1 MSKNGYN
8 SSTSRSQ
15 FQKTKNTSNIQFSRQ
30 ETEYRDFDIDSDFFE
45 DLNPSKLNNIILNS
59 TEPIYD
65 IKSNRKI
72 QTRTSY
78 KKNEHTPERKIN
90 QTTKDKNRNK
100 RISKN
105 SNFKNEVEKQ
115 KALYLSPDFQSSSPH
130 KSSLFFDSRKDSNDI
145 QEIGFKTNYVFESR
159 KINGRNV
166 GTYSTNERYEYINR
180 NGKKEFKYEKS
191 NEGSPGNTEII
202 SPVGY
207 LENTSGSENEENQMR
222 SFDNYQYSIRT
233 DNTNRNRYH
242 RNKNVKKEKDKLNYE
257 LEDPEGFDYL
267 KKNQRKVSNDEVK
280 NTSRYINRSQFRNK
294 INESYKS
301 DQKDFQSPDRNI
313 TETKKFRK
321 TNMGMIDS
329 KGPSNDD
336 RKITKSM
343 TREIVTTTKTAYK
356 NGKQYINKKYNS
368 KYSED
373 KNERI
378 NAAKIIQ
385 AWWRKNY
392 KREDVYD
399 INVKNAAVKLQSF
412 MRGFLVRKK
421 VLRYITLAIYYQSF
435 CDKLQDV
442 LCNNVKNKIFKL
454 FKEKFLYMQK
464 TIKTK
469 KMQKIS
475 REIVNKRKQKLNS
488 IFQKRKK
495 KIILRILKKWKDNAC
510 KIKLKSKNKENIKNI
525 KAKTIVKDNY
535 NNNYRTQNIQIKSSY
550 NYKVQNINTKDD
562 SNYRSKNMYIK
573 ETKVKTEK
581 KPVQQNTSYRKYDN
595 KTYNITQRTTTNK
608 KKEIIQS
615 PLSPRKTTTQLYH
628 KIKSS
633 PYVYSTDNKLKK
645 SYSPDTYSRKNNY
658 ENRYY
663 YENNLNKSFDT
674 AYYKKHFE
682 KIKYTTVDDRSN
694 HKTFNRVEVSKE
706 KKRTKSPQFGT
717 LRNKDKKQLTKTI
730 INKNIVTKSTD
741 KKMNIINASTDI
753 NKRNSKKIIKTS
765 IQKIPK
771 VQTINRNLNRT
782 TQKTEVIS
790 SQKIEKKTYITD
802 EYKYKPHKYSKINN
816 IIDNQISVSILRFKG
831 EGVGEEKL
839 TKTVIVQQPQKIK
852 IKEKVIIQKE
862 MERETAEE
870 GNNFQIF
877 DMEISKIVS
886 LFIKASNILGKKK
899 VDEIQELEVVKK
911 REREKNKEIDK
922 YKKYIE
928 MQKLKNLYDAL
939 RHAIRIV
946 EGFKKRILYKKFNQ
960 YRNNCFN
967 NNKSFI
973 LEIEPMDE
981 FEIKKILKEKKDSS
995 VQIKTS
1001 PKNKT
1006 ITSFKLL
1013 KVSEIPKISYL
1024 FKKKEKP
1031 QKITSS
1037 KLNIISKVKKKNQGQ
1052 QSDSWNKEITNI
1064 KIDNINLLYSKTK
1077 TRENGSHY
1085 PKANNVIGQTRE
1097 LEILRNKPK
1106 MVDDE
1111 VQHEYEDNEIE
1122 AESLEILRVKPAYK
1136 DSTSQ
1141 YESYKPKIIKEK
1153 NLTIIKSRKP
1163 PKKIETKDSGCNAIV
1178 NTVEEGI
1185 SAIEKVVQKPKN
1197 IEVKIRTVKR
1207 SLTKIPIPLLKKLW
1221 LRKAFRTFRDNC
1233 NRPPFHLILERELL
1247 RMAFLRWRFVRGYGP
1262 DRYGNAYD
1270 RDGNLL
1276 YRTRGKVADSQI
1288 QNEQIV
1294 EQDDQGT
1301 QYTPIQNIISTLKNI
1316 EFGPSYKRSEKKKT
1330 KDVSVGNNIE
1340 MEEAIEAMDSFN
1352 IKQKKKKVVPNK
1364 ITNYNFGILI
1374 KRKKYKNQETQM
1386 PRVKNIID
1394 KLGNWKITNEEYI
1407 LNKKNSSR
1415 LKELLIQIIYKKI
1428 ISDKLDLSDA
1438 LRKWLKQ
1445 TLILNHIEEN
1455 ELENQRR
1462 RQTKIKKSDRFSL
1475 IEKITKEESS
1485 TQVVLPKNKVESNIN
1500 LNLIKKIKKK
1510 NAEINVNLPSQFDL
1524 DKIEPQKENKF
1535 LVKSSKKPLVLKA
1548 LKENDMNIY
1557 SQDYIFKEEVKR
1569 GIHHPMT
1576 KEAKSRVTEILLK
1589 FFNSRGDPISLLRKY
1604 FTIWYR
1610 KVQYLTLINNARI
1623 ISEFCKRNL
1632 NRTLNY
1638 KKWKRLCERLL
1649 LKERLNL
1656 VKSSKAITNHI
1667 NKIFDLIRLT
1677 RVNTVFSKKRYIHF
1691 MIIAWLAYTRN
1702 IKQKRTHVKSL
1713 YENMISTYM
1722 NLADD
1727 VFGNNQKQNPSVQ
1740 DALFEAVD
1748 SNKFQTKD
1756 MEDVPLAQ
1764 EYYEKKKDITKITKT
1779 INYFGNYKKNKDDAN
1794 DNDNYNDGIN
1804 NKEYIIYKSI
1814 VSSHPISTSINSR
1827 TNKNEE
1833 TNSYKIEKSRE
1844 IREKSIEVKD
1854 EDRLH
1859 SRGRGRAYRTEYEK
1873 NIINKY
1879 NKNNLFND
1887 SKKYEKSE
1895 DEKEDKEENN
1905 NLTQNKYREKRKVNI
1920 KYYNNFDENKSDEDE
1935 GEGNIKRTN
1944 YYERR
1949 RRYFRKKTDE

>member
-45 DLNPSKLNNIILNS
+45 DLNPSKLNNIIHNS

-336 RKITKSM
+336 RKVTKSM
-343 TREIVTTTKTAYK
+343 TREIVTTKKTTYK
-356 NGKQYINKKYNS
+356 NEKQYINKKYNS

-475 REIVNKRKQKLNS
+475 REIVNKRKQKLNC

-495 KIILRILKKWKDNAC
+495 KIILRILKKWKDNAY

-550 NYKVQNINTKDD
+550 NYKVQNVNTKDD

-581 KPVQQNTSYRKYDN
+581 KPVQQNISYRKYDN

-615 PLSPRKTTTQLYH
+615 SLSPRKTTTQLYH

-674 AYYKKHFE
+674 AYYKKDFE

-790 SQKIEKKTYITD
+790 SQKIEKK
-802 EYKYKPHKYSKINN
+802 N
-816 IIDNQISVSILRFKG
+816 
-831 EGVGEEKL
+831 
-839 TKTVIVQQPQKIK
+839 
-852 IKEKVIIQKE
+852 
-862 MERETAEE
+862 
-870 GNNFQIF
+870 
-877 DMEISKIVS
+877 
-886 LFIKASNILGKKK
+886 
-899 VDEIQELEVVKK
+899 
-911 REREKNKEIDK
+911 
-922 YKKYIE
+922 
-928 MQKLKNLYDAL
+928 
-939 RHAIRIV
+939 
-946 EGFKKRILYKKFNQ
+946 
-960 YRNNCFN
+960 
-967 NNKSFI
+967 
-973 LEIEPMDE
+973 
-981 FEIKKILKEKKDSS
+981 
-995 VQIKTS
+995 
-1001 PKNKT
+1001 
-1006 ITSFKLL
+1006 
-1013 KVSEIPKISYL
+1013 
-1024 FKKKEKP
+1024 
-1031 QKITSS
+1031 
-1037 KLNIISKVKKKNQGQ
+1037 
-1052 QSDSWNKEITNI
+1052 
-1064 KIDNINLLYSKTK
+1064 
-1077 TRENGSHY
+1077 
-1085 PKANNVIGQTRE
+1085 
-1097 LEILRNKPK
+1097 
-1106 MVDDE
+1106 
-1111 VQHEYEDNEIE
+1111 
-1122 AESLEILRVKPAYK
+1122 
-1136 DSTSQ
+1136 
-1141 YESYKPKIIKEK
+1141 
-1153 NLTIIKSRKP
+1153 
-1163 PKKIETKDSGCNAIV
+1163 
-1178 NTVEEGI
+1178 
-1185 SAIEKVVQKPKN
+1185 
-1197 IEVKIRTVKR
+1197 
-1207 SLTKIPIPLLKKLW
+1207 
-1221 LRKAFRTFRDNC
+1221 
-1233 NRPPFHLILERELL
+1233 
-1247 RMAFLRWRFVRGYGP
+1247 
-1262 DRYGNAYD
+1262 
-1270 RDGNLL
+1270 
-1276 YRTRGKVADSQI
+1276 
-1288 QNEQIV
+1288 
-1294 EQDDQGT
+1294 
-1301 QYTPIQNIISTLKNI
+1301 
-1316 EFGPSYKRSEKKKT
+1316 
-1330 KDVSVGNNIE
+1330 
-1340 MEEAIEAMDSFN
+1340 
-1352 IKQKKKKVVPNK
+1352 
-1364 ITNYNFGILI
+1364 
-1374 KRKKYKNQETQM
+1374 
-1386 PRVKNIID
+1386 
-1394 KLGNWKITNEEYI
+1394 
-1407 LNKKNSSR
+1407 
-1415 LKELLIQIIYKKI
+1415 
-1428 ISDKLDLSDA
+1428 
-1438 LRKWLKQ
+1438 
-1445 TLILNHIEEN
+1445 
-1455 ELENQRR
+1455 
-1462 RQTKIKKSDRFSL
+1462 
-1475 IEKITKEESS
+1475 
-1485 TQVVLPKNKVESNIN
+1485 
-1500 LNLIKKIKKK
+1500 
-1510 NAEINVNLPSQFDL
+1510 
-1524 DKIEPQKENKF
+1524 
-1535 LVKSSKKPLVLKA
+1535 
-1548 LKENDMNIY
+1548 
-1557 SQDYIFKEEVKR
+1557 
-1569 GIHHPMT
+1569 IHH
-1576 KEAKSRVTEILLK
+1576 RCI
-1589 FFNSRGDPISLLRKY
+1589 
-1604 FTIWYR
+1604 
-1610 KVQYLTLINNARI
+1610 
-1623 ISEFCKRNL
+1623 
-1632 NRTLNY
+1632 
-1638 KKWKRLCERLL
+1638 
-1649 LKERLNL
+1649 
-1656 VKSSKAITNHI
+1656 
-1667 NKIFDLIRLT
+1667 
-1677 RVNTVFSKKRYIHF
+1677 
-1691 MIIAWLAYTRN
+1691 
-1702 IKQKRTHVKSL
+1702 
-1713 YENMISTYM
+1713 
-1722 NLADD
+1722 
-1727 VFGNNQKQNPSVQ
+1727 
-1740 DALFEAVD
+1740 
-1748 SNKFQTKD
+1748 
-1756 MEDVPLAQ
+1756 
-1764 EYYEKKKDITKITKT
+1764 
-1779 INYFGNYKKNKDDAN
+1779 
-1794 DNDNYNDGIN
+1794 
-1804 NKEYIIYKSI
+1804 
-1814 VSSHPISTSINSR
+1814 
-1827 TNKNEE
+1827 
-1833 TNSYKIEKSRE
+1833 
-1844 IREKSIEVKD
+1844 
-1854 EDRLH
+1854 
-1859 SRGRGRAYRTEYEK
+1859 
-1873 NIINKY
+1873 
-1879 NKNNLFND
+1879 
-1887 SKKYEKSE
+1887 
-1895 DEKEDKEENN
+1895 
-1905 NLTQNKYREKRKVNI
+1905 
-1920 KYYNNFDENKSDEDE
+1920 
-1935 GEGNIKRTN
+1935 
-1944 YYERR
+1944 
-1949 RRYFRKKTDE
+1949 

>member
-45 DLNPSKLNNIILNS
+45 DLNPSKLNNIIHNS

-336 RKITKSM
+336 RKVTISM
-343 TREIVTTTKTAYK
+343 TREIVTTKKTTYK
-356 NGKQYINKKYNS
+356 NEKQYINKKYNS

-475 REIVNKRKQKLNS
+475 REIVNKRKQKLNC

-495 KIILRILKKWKDNAC
+495 KIILKILKKWKDNAY

-562 SNYRSKNMYIK
+562 SNYKSKNMYIK

-595 KTYNITQRTTTNK
+595 KTYNITQRITTNK

-674 AYYKKHFE
+674 AYYKKDFE

-694 HKTFNRVEVSKE
+694 HKTFNRVEASKE

-802 EYKYKPHKYSKINN
+802 VYKYKPHKYSKINN

-1024 FKKKEKP
+1024 FKKKK
-1031 QKITSS
+1031 SH
-1037 KLNIISKVKKKNQGQ
+1037 KK
-1052 QSDSWNKEITNI
+1052 
-1064 KIDNINLLYSKTK
+1064 
-1077 TRENGSHY
+1077 
-1085 PKANNVIGQTRE
+1085 
-1097 LEILRNKPK
+1097 
-1106 MVDDE
+1106 
-1111 VQHEYEDNEIE
+1111 
-1122 AESLEILRVKPAYK
+1122 
-1136 DSTSQ
+1136 
-1141 YESYKPKIIKEK
+1141 
-1153 NLTIIKSRKP
+1153 
-1163 PKKIETKDSGCNAIV
+1163 
-1178 NTVEEGI
+1178 
-1185 SAIEKVVQKPKN
+1185 
-1197 IEVKIRTVKR
+1197 
-1207 SLTKIPIPLLKKLW
+1207 
-1221 LRKAFRTFRDNC
+1221 
-1233 NRPPFHLILERELL
+1233 
-1247 RMAFLRWRFVRGYGP
+1247 
-1262 DRYGNAYD
+1262 
-1270 RDGNLL
+1270 
-1276 YRTRGKVADSQI
+1276 
-1288 QNEQIV
+1288 
-1294 EQDDQGT
+1294 
-1301 QYTPIQNIISTLKNI
+1301 
-1316 EFGPSYKRSEKKKT
+1316 
-1330 KDVSVGNNIE
+1330 
-1340 MEEAIEAMDSFN
+1340 
-1352 IKQKKKKVVPNK
+1352 
-1364 ITNYNFGILI
+1364 
-1374 KRKKYKNQETQM
+1374 
-1386 PRVKNIID
+1386 
-1394 KLGNWKITNEEYI
+1394 
-1407 LNKKNSSR
+1407 
-1415 LKELLIQIIYKKI
+1415 
-1428 ISDKLDLSDA
+1428 
-1438 LRKWLKQ
+1438 
-1445 TLILNHIEEN
+1445 
-1455 ELENQRR
+1455 
-1462 RQTKIKKSDRFSL
+1462 
-1475 IEKITKEESS
+1475 
-1485 TQVVLPKNKVESNIN
+1485 
-1500 LNLIKKIKKK
+1500 
-1510 NAEINVNLPSQFDL
+1510 
-1524 DKIEPQKENKF
+1524 
-1535 LVKSSKKPLVLKA
+1535 
-1548 LKENDMNIY
+1548 
-1557 SQDYIFKEEVKR
+1557 
-1569 GIHHPMT
+1569 
-1576 KEAKSRVTEILLK
+1576 
-1589 FFNSRGDPISLLRKY
+1589 
-1604 FTIWYR
+1604 
-1610 KVQYLTLINNARI
+1610 
-1623 ISEFCKRNL
+1623 
-1632 NRTLNY
+1632 
-1638 KKWKRLCERLL
+1638 
-1649 LKERLNL
+1649 
-1656 VKSSKAITNHI
+1656 
-1667 NKIFDLIRLT
+1667 
-1677 RVNTVFSKKRYIHF
+1677 
-1691 MIIAWLAYTRN
+1691 
-1702 IKQKRTHVKSL
+1702 
-1713 YENMISTYM
+1713 
-1722 NLADD
+1722 
-1727 VFGNNQKQNPSVQ
+1727 
-1740 DALFEAVD
+1740 
-1748 SNKFQTKD
+1748 
-1756 MEDVPLAQ
+1756 
-1764 EYYEKKKDITKITKT
+1764 
-1779 INYFGNYKKNKDDAN
+1779 
-1794 DNDNYNDGIN
+1794 
-1804 NKEYIIYKSI
+1804 
-1814 VSSHPISTSINSR
+1814 
-1827 TNKNEE
+1827 
-1833 TNSYKIEKSRE
+1833 
-1844 IREKSIEVKD
+1844 
-1854 EDRLH
+1854 
-1859 SRGRGRAYRTEYEK
+1859 
-1873 NIINKY
+1873 
-1879 NKNNLFND
+1879 
-1887 SKKYEKSE
+1887 
-1895 DEKEDKEENN
+1895 
-1905 NLTQNKYREKRKVNI
+1905 
-1920 KYYNNFDENKSDEDE
+1920 
-1935 GEGNIKRTN
+1935 
-1944 YYERR
+1944 
-1949 RRYFRKKTDE
+1949 